1 LKILLISQYF
11 PPDLGGVATRASNL
25 VKGLVANDCH
35 VTVITGFPHYP
46 YGNIPKEYRW
56 MPVKV
61 EWIGKTKVIRSFMP
75 PLKSEG
81 LLKRLLLI
89 GFFAISSLFALPW
102 IGKIDA
108 VWGGS
113 WVPGIFYNKVKG
125 VPVVLDVCDL
135 TLEDLPMLKMADE
148 NSLLLQIATFIY
160 RFFYSKGNAIAPIS
174 PGYVKTIN
182 RKYGVNESKIDVIQV
197 GVDATVFKA
206 GEKNRLESEPFKII
220 YAGVLGVGYDFEQI
234 FEAAKILDEKKLS
247 AVFIIHGN
255 GECLVSI
262 RNRLKGL
269 NLINVVLSDRMLG
282 SRKEVA
288 DLLSSAD
295 ALILPLKD
303 YGEPYPGIP
312 SKLYEYQALGRPIIC
327 CAEGE
332 PAKYISESNSG
343 LVVEPGNP
351 KLLAE
356 AIFYLIAN
364 PKKSREMG
372 INGRNYVER
381 EVTITAIGQK
391 AKQLFT
397 QLMEEQGD
405 KQ

>member
-1 LKILLISQYF
+1 MKLLLISQYF
-11 PPDLGGVATRASNL
+11 PPDLGGVATRTSNL
-25 VKGLVANDCH
+25 VNGLVANDCY

-46 YGNIPKEYRW
+46 YGNIPKKYRW
-56 MPVKV
+56 VPIKV

-81 LLKRLLLI
+81 LINRLLLM

-102 IGKIDA
+102 IGRIDA

-113 WVPGIFYNKVKG
+113 WVSGVFYSKVKG

-148 NSLLLQIATFIY
+148 NSLLLQIASSIY
-160 RFFYSKGNAIAPIS
+160 RFFYSKGNAVAPIS
-174 PGYVKTIN
+174 PGYVKTIS

-197 GVDATVFKA
+197 GVDVTVFKVDA
-206 GEKNRLESEPFKII
+206 KIRLESEPFKII

-247 AVFIIHGN
+247 VVFIIHGN
-255 GECLVSI
+255 GECLDSI
-262 RNRLKGL
+262 RNRLKEL
-269 NLINVVLSDRMLG
+269 NLMNVVLSDKMFN
-282 SRKEVA
+282 SRREVA
-288 DLLSSAD
+288 NLLSSAD

-303 YGEPYPGIP
+303 YGGPYPGIP

-343 LVVEPGNP
+343 LVVEPENS

-356 AIFYLIAN
+356 AISFLIAN
-364 PKKSREMG
+364 PERSREMG
-372 INGRNYVER
+372 VNGRNYVER
-381 EVTITAIGQK
+381 EVTITAIGHK
-391 AKQLFT
+391 AKLLFSQLIGT
-397 QLMEEQGD
+397 QSD
-405 KQ
+405 D

>member
-1 LKILLISQYF
+1 LKVLLISQYF
-11 PPDLGGVATRASNL
+11 PPDLGGVATRTSNL
-25 VKGLVANDCH
+25 VKGLALNGCDI
-35 VTVITGFPHYP
+35 TVITAFPHYP
-46 YGNIPKEYRW
+46 HGNIPKQYRW
-56 MPVKV
+56 SPLRV
-61 EWIGKTKVIRSFMP
+61 EWIGQTRVIRSFVP

-81 LLKRLLLI
+81 LLKRLILM
-89 GFFAISSLFALPW
+89 GFFGISSLFALPW
-102 IGKIDA
+102 IGRIDA

-113 WVPGIFYNKVKG
+113 WVPGVFYSKVKR

-148 NSLLLQIATFIY
+148 NSLLLQIATIIY
-160 RFFYSKGNAIAPIS
+160 RFFYSKGNAVAPIS
-174 PGYVKTIN
+174 PGYVKTIS

-206 GEKNRLESEPFKII
+206 DAKNRLESEPFKII
-220 YAGVLGVGYDFEQI
+220 YAGVLGVGYDFKQI
-234 FEAAKILDEKKLS
+234 FEAAKILDERKLS
-247 AVFIIHGN
+247 VVFIIHGN
-255 GECLVSI
+255 GECLDSI
-262 RNRLKGL
+262 RNRLKEL
-269 NLINVVLSDRMLG
+269 NLTNVVLSDKLLG
-282 SRKEVA
+282 SRNEVA
-288 DLLSSAD
+288 NLLSSAD

-303 YGEPYPGIP
+303 YGGPYPGIP

-343 LVVEPGNP
+343 LVVEPENS

-356 AIFYLIAN
+356 AVSFLIAN

-381 EVTITAIGQK
+381 EVTIKAIGQK
-391 AKQLFT
+391 AKVLFAQLT
-397 QLMEEQGD
+397 EDQKD
-405 KQ
+405 N

>member
-1 LKILLISQYF
+1 LNILLTSQYF
-11 PPDLGGVATRASNL
+11 PPDLGGVATRTGNL
-25 VKGLVANDCH
+25 VKGLVLNGCQ

-46 YGNIPKEYRW
+46 HGNIPKQYRW
-56 MPVKV
+56 APLKI
-61 EWIGKTKVIRSFMP
+61 EWVGQTRVIRSFMP

-81 LLKRLLLI
+81 LLKRLLLM
-89 GFFAISSLFALPW
+89 GFFGISSLFALPW
-102 IGKIDA
+102 IGRIDA

-113 WVPGIFYNKVKG
+113 WVSGVLYSKVKR

-135 TLEDLPMLKMADE
+135 TLEDLPMLKLTDE
-148 NSLLLQIATFIY
+148 GSLLLQIATVIY
-160 RFFYSKGNAIAPIS
+160 RFFYAKGNAVAPIS

-182 RKYGVNESKIDVIQV
+182 KKYSVNESKIDVIQV
-197 GVDATVFKA
+197 GVDTTEFKVV
-206 GEKNRLESEPFKII
+206 EKNRLESEPFKVI
-220 YAGVLGVGYDFEQI
+220 YAGVLGVGYDFDQI
-234 FEAAKILDEKKLS
+234 FEAAKLLEEKKVS
-247 AVFIIHGN
+247 VVFVIHGS
-255 GECLVSI
+255 GECLGSV
-262 RNRLKGL
+262 RNKLKEL
-269 NLINVVLSDRMLG
+269 NPMNVVLSDKLLG
-282 SRKEVA
+282 SRREVA
-288 DLLSSAD
+288 NLLSSAD

-303 YGEPYPGIP
+303 YGGPYPGIP

-343 LVVEPGNP
+343 LVVEPENS

-356 AIFYLIAN
+356 AVSYLIAN

-391 AKQLFT
+391 AKQLFE
-397 QLMEEQGD
+397 QLTEEQPD
-405 KQ
+405 N

>member
-1 LKILLISQYF
+1 LKILVISQYF
-11 PPDLGGVATRASNL
+11 PPDLGGVATRTSNL
-25 VKGLVANDCH
+25 VKGLVANGCH

-46 YGNIPKEYRW
+46 YGDIPKEYRW
-56 MPVKV
+56 VPIKV
-61 EWIGKTKVIRSFMP
+61 EWIGQTKIIRSFMP
-75 PLKSEG
+75 SLKSVG
-81 LLKRLLLI
+81 LIKRLLLI

-102 IGKIDA
+102 IGRIDA

-113 WVPGIFYNKVKG
+113 WVPGVFYSKIKG

-148 NSLLLQIATFIY
+148 NSLLLKIATIIY
-160 RFFYSKGNAIAPIS
+160 RFFYSKGNAVAPIS
-174 PGYVKTIN
+174 PGYVKTIS
-182 RKYGVNESKIDVIQV
+182 RKYGVNEKKIDVIQV

-206 GEKNRLESEPFKII
+206 DVKNRLESEPFKII

-247 AVFIIHGN
+247 VVFIVHGN
-255 GECLVSI
+255 GECLNSV
-262 RNRLKGL
+262 RNRLKEL
-269 NLINVVLSDRMLG
+269 NLINVVLSDKLLG
-282 SRKEVA
+282 SRSEVA

-332 PAKYISESNSG
+332 PAKYISESKSG
-343 LVVEPGNP
+343 IVVKPEKS

-356 AIFYLIAN
+356 AVSFLIAN
-364 PKKSREMG
+364 PKESRQMG
-372 INGRNYVER
+372 VNGKNYVAR
-381 EVTITAIGQK
+381 EGTVTAIGQK
-391 AKQLFT
+391 TKVLFAQLT
-397 QLMEEQGD
+397 EEKRD
-405 KQ
+405 N